1 MRPSDIEEKLNAWRD
16 SENAASEVEA
26 ELRNIGQGAS
36 DPRAAELYARARELR
51 QHADQM
57 LSDIVRSLREA
68 TDSVVRRQPR
78 P

>member
-1 MRPSDIEEKLNAWRD
+1 VRSSDIEEKLNAWRD

-36 DPRAAELYARARELR
+36 DPRAAELYARARDLR
-51 QHADQM
+51 QRADQM
-57 LSDIVRSLREA
+57 LADIVQALREA
-68 TDSVVRRQPR
+68 TDSVVRRQPK